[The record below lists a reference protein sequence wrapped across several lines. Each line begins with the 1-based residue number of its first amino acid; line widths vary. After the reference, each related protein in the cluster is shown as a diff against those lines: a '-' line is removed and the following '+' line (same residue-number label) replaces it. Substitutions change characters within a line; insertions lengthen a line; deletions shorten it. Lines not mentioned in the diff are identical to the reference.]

1 MCGLWNGRMMVWWKP
16 PAFPP
21 EMPIEVREM
30 ILDQM
35 RDAYLMRV
43 RG

>member
-1 MCGLWNGRMMVWWKP
+1 MVWWKP
-16 PAFPP
+16 PVFPP
-21 EMPIEVREM
+21 EMPIEVRDM

-35 RDAYLMRV
+35 REAYLMRV